1 MSGKAYK
8 EALVRG
14 RYPYPQVLDEIISDS
29 MVAGQTELGVMEIP
43 IDQIVGTKTA
53 GLRLR
58 KGLHK
63 FVVGRHRRVLRPD
76 RDHADDVSG
85 DGGRAIAPQDAD
97 PLVSSWEAGSCPSP
111 WRTPCWCG

>member
-1 MSGKAYK
+1 MNRQEAMSQYATALKQGRKAYK

-53 GLRLR
+53 VRLLGGLPAPAGPGHGVCREVDQPLR
-58 KGLHK
+58 G
-63 FVVGRHRRVLRPD
+63 PP
-76 RDHADDVSG
+76 
-85 DGGRAIAPQDAD
+85 GGRGHPG
-97 PLVSSWEAGSCPSP
+97 PYPVL
-111 WRTPCWCG
+111 